1 MNYRI
6 AVIGGDGIGPEVV
19 EAATFVLESL
29 PIRFDFAFYEAGD
42 QVLRREGV
50 ALPEETREGAM
61 GADAVLFG
69 AAGETAADV
78 IIRLRAE
85 LDTFVNLRPIRAYRG
100 VKSLRPET
108 DMVIVR
114 ENTECLYKGIE
125 REVTRDVTIAIR
137 VITAKASKRI
147 ARYAFEFAV
156 ENGRKKVTAV
166 HKSNVMKFTDGLF
179 LSSVEEVAKGYDIPW
194 EARLV
199 DAAAMGMILNPE
211 DFDVI
216 VTTNMFGDIL
226 SDLGAGLIGG
236 LGLCPSANIGE
247 EHGLFEPV
255 HGTAPDV
262 AGKGTANPSAAI
274 LSAAMMLRYLGEG
287 EAAARLEAALE
298 RAIEAGKTTPDLGGE
313 LSTMEMAE
321 EVTVG
326 W

>member
-1 MNYRI
+1 
-6 AVIGGDGIGPEVV
+6 
-19 EAATFVLESL
+19 
-29 PIRFDFAFYEAGD
+29 
-42 QVLRREGV
+42 
-50 ALPEETREGAM
+50 M